1 MGTVL
6 FGSRVGDA
14 SPNWRGKEAPAG
26 VGGWIALVDW
36 CGSGFWARE
45 ISAVRNFF
53 GRILVVVF
61 IFEFLL
67 LTFDF

>member
-1 MGTVL
+1 MGAVL
-6 FGSRVGDA
+6 FGWRVGDA

-26 VGGWIALVDW
+26 VGGWVALVGR

-45 ISAVRNFF
+45 ISVRNFF
-53 GRILVVVF
+53 GWILVVVF